1 MDYFDF
7 DVEVDSRPEFSESDG
22 ENYDGTKA
30 GWSSQTLQATE
41 QHDSYALIAQYR
53 DWEGND
59 INTRR
64 DRGFLIGVTEDGDIH
79 RWEKGET
86 GPDYGK
92 LVVDSSNPEKALERG
107 EYEWAET
114 ADRPSLRQNYEGEGP
129 REVAEAYL
137 ENRVSVDVDNLF
149 E

>member
-1 MDYFDF
+1 MSYFDF
-7 DVEVDSRPEFSESDG
+7 DVDIDSRPEFSESDG
-22 ENYDGTKA
+22 ENYEGTKA

-41 QHDSYALIAQYR
+41 KHDSYAIIAEYR
-53 DWEGND
+53 DWAGND

-92 LVVDSSNPEKALERG
+92 LLVDSSDPEKALEKG
-107 EYEWAET
+107 DYEWAEV
-114 ADRPSLRQNYEGEGP
+114 ADRPSLHQGYEGGNP

-137 ENRVSVDVDNLF
+137 EKKVSVDVDKLF
-149 E
+149 D